1 MDINSKDPG
10 KGHFYVSIFKSIL
23 RLGASYGLYMTGDV
37 LLIVVGVMFGL
48 AEILGIIEEL
58 V

>member
-10 KGHFYVSIFKSIL
+10 RGHFYVSIAKSLL
-23 RLGASYGLYMTGDV
+23 RLGASYGLWYTGESLLMLVGV
-37 LLIVVGVMFGL
+37 LLGL
-48 AEILGIIEEL
+48 AEVLGIVEEL

>member
-23 RLGASYGLYMTGDV
+23 RLGASYGLYMTGDM
-37 LLIVVGVMFGL
+37 LLMAVGIMLGL

>member
-37 LLIVVGVMFGL
+37 ILIVVGVMFGL